1 MCGICGMVGHINA
14 SALRTMAQTMV
25 HRGPDDEGFHIAE
38 DVGLG
43 ARRLSIIDV
52 AGGHQPITNED
63 GNLVVVFNGEIY
75 NHRELRARLETKGH
89 RFATRSDTEVLV
101 HLYEEYGDAS
111 VHLLQGMFAYALWDT
126 RRRRLLLAR
135 DRLGIKPLYYTEA
148 KGSFLFASEVK
159 ALLEHPDVAAGVD
172 LQALDLYLTFRYVPG
187 PQTLFRGIK
196 KLPPGHLL
204 VLEDGR
210 TQVRRY
216 WELVLGDYRPA
227 VNLDEAVE
235 EFGGLFRE
243 TVHRHLISDVPVG
256 MLLSGGIDSSAVA
269 AMMAVARPQPIT
281 TFTVGFDVPGNHNE
295 LAEAR
300 LVAKHLVTDHHELV
314 LTPDAAELLPALV
327 RHLDEPVA
335 DPAVLPTYLIC
346 RFARQMVP
354 VVLTGEGGDEL
365 LGGYPRYAWFARA
378 KQLQRLLPPWVRE
391 GVLLPLGRLAPLS
404 RRYHTA
410 LENVLAER
418 DDVSR
423 HLHWV
428 AGLDPALKSELLSPE
443 VKEAMRSGVPE
454 AVLTPYLGSAVA
466 TRAEVVHRLMALDMH
481 TWLVDD
487 VLTKMDKMSM
497 AVSVEARVPFLDHR
511 LVEFVASVPL
521 AVKVEHGPKTLLK
534 RAVQSVLPAATI
546 RRRKHAFQI
555 PLRQWISGPLRGFT
569 RDMLLDRRARER
581 GWFESAQ
588 VEMLFERNGS
598 DRSSDGQSIWTLL
611 CLELWARAFLD
622 SDGRR
627 AAR

>member
-1 MCGICGMVGHINA
+1 MCGICGVIGSVDARVLSSMTRAMG
-14 SALRTMAQTMV
+14 
-25 HRGPDDEGFHIAE
+25 HRGPDDEGFYLA
-38 DVGLG
+38 DGVGLG
-43 ARRLSIIDV
+43 VRRLSIIDV

-63 GNLVVVFNGEIY
+63 GSVVVVLNGEIY
-75 NHRELRARLETKGH
+75 NHRELRARLATQGH
-89 RFATRSDTEVLV
+89 RFTTRSDTEVLV
-101 HLYEEYGDAS
+101 HLYDEYGDAS

-126 RRRRLLLAR
+126 RRRRLVLAR

-148 KGSFLFASEVK
+148 KGSFLFASEIK
-159 ALLEHPDVAAGVD
+159 AIVEHPDVAASID
-172 LQALDLYLTFRYVPG
+172 LEALDLYLTFRYVPG

-196 KLPPGHLL
+196 KLAPGHLL
-204 VLEDGR
+204 VLEDGQA
-210 TQVRRY
+210 QVRRY
-216 WELVLGDYRPA
+216 WELVLGDYRQT

-269 AMMAVARPQPIT
+269 AMMAAARPQPIT
-281 TFTVGFDVPGNHNE
+281 TFTVGFDVPGSHNE

-300 LVAKHLVTDHHELV
+300 LVAKHLVTDHHELL

-410 LENVLAER
+410 LENILAER

-428 AGLDPALKSELLSPE
+428 AGLDPALKSEILSPE
-443 VKEAMRSGVPE
+443 VKEAMGSGVPE

-546 RRRKHAFQI
+546 RRRKHAFQV
-555 PLRQWISGPLRGFT
+555 PLQQWISGPLRGFT
-569 RDMLLDRRARER
+569 RDMLLDRRARDR
-581 GWFESAQ
+581 GWFDSAQ

-622 SDGRR
+622 GDGRR